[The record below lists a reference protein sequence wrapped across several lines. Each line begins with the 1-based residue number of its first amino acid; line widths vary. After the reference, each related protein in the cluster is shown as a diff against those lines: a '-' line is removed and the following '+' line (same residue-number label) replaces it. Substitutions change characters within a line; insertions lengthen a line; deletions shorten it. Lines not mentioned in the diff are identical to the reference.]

1 VPAPVL
7 ISASPGSSA
16 TNISVTKS
24 PSAKPN
30 PSSTTVANDIA
41 VTAPVPSALL
51 PSTVSVAIDSISAR
65 FALPVLTVTQ
75 PSVIVNL
82 PLSKLALPKSL

>member
-1 VPAPVL
+1 MPAPVL

-30 PSSTTVANDIA
+30 PSSTTVLNGIA
-41 VTAPVPSALL
+41 VTAPAPAALR
-51 PSTVSVAIDSISAR
+51 PRTVSVAMSSTSDSTI
-65 FALPVLTVTQ
+65 LPVAVVTH

-82 PLSKLALPKSL
+82 ALSKLALPKSL